1 MNDAAR
7 ITGTERRV
15 ASIGGVL
22 AGLALALRV
31 IILPDPQISAV
42 YTAVVVA
49 GGVFFAAGLRTRLAR
64 AGQGMF
70 GNVAMISWAITGAVA
85 FVRFSLQVAPSLS
98 DAVAPFADALVVL
111 SGAMLPLVWVGT
123 GLMAGVAA
131 VGGARSGQLPGW
143 FVAVSAIVA
152 AASILGVLTLLV
164 ESGYLAWN
172 GMVQTHLLYAIAAWF
187 VLGSAAMWRPA
198 D

>member
-7 ITGTERRV
+7 ITEVERRIAAV
-15 ASIGGVL
+15 SGIL

-31 IILPDPQISAV
+31 VIGPDPRTSAI

-49 GGVFFAAGLRTRLAR
+49 GGVFFSAGLRTRLAR

-70 GNVAMISWAITGAVA
+70 GNVAMISWAITGSVA

-98 DAVAPFADALVVL
+98 DATAPFAAALDVI

-123 GLMAGVAA
+123 GLVAGVAA
-131 VGGARSGQLPGW
+131 IGGARSGQLPGW
-143 FVAVSAIVA
+143 FVAVSAVVS
-152 AASILGVLTLLV
+152 AASILGVFTLLV
-164 ESGYLAWN
+164 DSGYLAWN
-172 GMVQTHLLYAIAAWF
+172 GEVQTHLLYAIAAWF
-187 VLGSAAMWRPA
+187 VLGSLAMWRPA